1 MEQSSG
7 LELRAIG
14 SSDCFDDISCGN
26 AKFLALKVFLQ
37 RNALYY
43 EEGSLARTYV
53 AVDPKTKLIAG
64 YVTLVC
70 SEIDLGDDA
79 TLHPGS
85 LAEARERYPYT
96 NYPAIKIAR
105 LLVDSRKR
113 GQNLGTQLV
122 DLAFG
127 IATLEIGPRVGC
139 RFLIVDSKPEAVEFY
154 KKRGF
159 TLLDTQENRQRET
172 LIMFVDLKGM

>member
-43 EEGSLARTYV
+43 EESSLARTYV
-53 AVDPKTKLIAG
+53 AFDPQTKLIVG
-64 YVTLVC
+64 YITLVC

-85 LAEARERYPYT
+85 LAEARDRYPYT

-105 LLVDSRKR
+105 LLVDSGRR
-113 GQNLGTQLV
+113 SQNLGTQLV

-139 RFLIVDSKPEAVEFY
+139 RFLMTCSP
-154 KKRGF
+154 
-159 TLLDTQENRQRET
+159 
-172 LIMFVDLKGM
+172 

>member
-7 LELRAIG
+7 LKLRAIG
-14 SSDCFDDISCGN
+14 SSDRFDDISCGN

-37 RNALYY
+37 RHALYY
-43 EEGSLARTYV
+43 EGSNLARTYV
-53 AVDPKTKLIAG
+53 AFDPATGAIAG

-70 SEIDLGDDA
+70 SEIDLGDEA
-79 TLHPGS
+79 TLHPGTV
-85 LAEARERYPYT
+85 AEARERYPYT

-105 LLVDSRKR
+105 LLVDSGRR
-113 GQNLGTQLV
+113 EQGLGTQLV

-127 IATLEIGPRVGC
+127 IATQEIGPRVGC

-159 TLLDTQENRQRET
+159 TLLDTQENRQRDA